1 MISCDEFHT
10 QYARAYHYFLM
21 WADVNRGIF
30 DEYGI
35 STKEVIVEIII
46 QLEIFLD
53 IGTQN
58 SYHNWEWF
66 HWFE

>member
-1 MISCDEFHT
+1 
-10 QYARAYHYFLM
+10 M
-21 WADVNRGIF
+21 WAYVDRGIF

-35 STKEVIVEIII
+35 SKKEIIVEIII

-53 IGTQN
+53 IGKG
-58 SYHNWEWF
+58 F